1 LLPRRMKM
9 KVCLVGEAAVGKT
22 SLVRRFVLD
31 DFDDAYAQTLGTRIY
46 KHATTIAPGG
56 TRLDVDMMVWDI
68 MGQKGFRELLK
79 DAYFY
84 GAHGILAVADLTRR
98 ETFADL
104 GGWIGGVR
112 EVAGEVPI
120 VLLANKADLRD
131 EAPVTESEV
140 AGAAERYGAPYYLTS
155 AKSGENVERAFRDL
169 AERIA
174 APQRSPPGGAR

>member
-1 LLPRRMKM
+1 M

-31 DFDDAYAQTLGTRIY
+31 DFDDAYAQTLGTKIY
-46 KHATTIAPGG
+46 KHATTVAPGG
-56 TRLDVDMMVWDI
+56 VRIDVDMMLWDI

-84 GAHGILAVADLTRR
+84 GAHGILAVGDLTRR

-104 GGWIGGVR
+104 GGWIDGVR
-112 EVAGEVPI
+112 EVAGDVPI

-131 EAPVTESEV
+131 EASVKDPEVT
-140 AGAAERYGAPYYLTS
+140 GAAERYGAPYFLTS

-174 APQRSPPGGAR
+174 SSKRPVGAEAT